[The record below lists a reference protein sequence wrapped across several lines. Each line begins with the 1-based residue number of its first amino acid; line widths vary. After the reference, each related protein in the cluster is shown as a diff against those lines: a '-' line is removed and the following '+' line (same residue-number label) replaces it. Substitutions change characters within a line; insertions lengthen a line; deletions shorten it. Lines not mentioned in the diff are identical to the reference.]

1 MTLSQYKADL
11 PDFPM
16 AYDLVT
22 VHGPDKGGVLR
33 ELTDQFPQN
42 EKEPEGVRLMLSSGS
57 ALVTPDSFE
66 PMFHIYAEGKSV
78 FDCEETVERV
88 VALIQSILAQT
99 KP

>member
-1 MTLSQYKADL
+1 
-11 PDFPM
+11 
-16 AYDLVT
+16 
-22 VHGPDKGGVLR
+22 
-33 ELTDQFPQN
+33 
-42 EKEPEGVRLMLSSGS
+42 MLSSGS

-78 FDCEETVERV
+78 FDCEETVEKV